1 MIGRVVMKAG
11 LLVQVL
17 LRTLMIG
24 TVVLGFLETKIYTQ
38 EHERVAVYPFDVMQ
52 RIDVPWL
59 GSFDFFYQTDKQ
71 NNVSSLGLKQFD
83 KIALGDLSVQQARV
97 AFNKDGLTVSA
108 RLGFLD
114 KWHDVGPITLEL
126 MKLKLSDEVF
136 DPATKKPK
144 FFIKDFHVRSKDQ
157 SPAEFPLTDT
167 LSMQLKKFDFSYGR
181 NDDESVTI
189 SASANATL
197 AGNQVQVT
205 FGFDNDY
212 LVMKCK
218 SNDGIPLA
226 AFDPTLRGTDFE
238 RLTLAGSFTIKM
250 RVQGSKKEQQVVELK
265 TEEQPRPAFQLTF
278 DDMSIVGLDQIFGNS
293 LEFSFEKVRAH
304 GQIDSDKRIH
314 LSIKGVE
321 IAGLKVK
328 ADLVFNP
335 DEVIKKRSQEG
346 KESQERT
353 NKIEISVSA
362 ETDEFYPFKDIEDK
376 DLVFGGKLNTV
387 KLGPI
392 KVMSSLGYIQKQGI
406 VGSLQVEGQTLLGE
420 LLGVAA
426 EDIKNNDILQTR
438 VRTVAQIAVSPGK
451 KPTIVLDGAVKNFP
465 RVTSIAHVLPN
476 FFNQL
481 PIRPSPDEERALSLL
496 KDAFDTIRIKL
507 LRLVVASD
515 KIILNEKTYE
525 KGISVMADVGF
536 DVSSLQS
543 NTLLKP
549 LWELIQVGQFD
560 KTQLANLQLQGTI
573 RPGNM
578 RNSSLFLGLGTGNI
592 EITLPMGAGINARL
606 KAGRFGMKLTGVPSL
621 GITAGIT
628 VIPVQG
634 ADPLELDG
642 SVDFTP
648 QKAGFSTSMANIWTE
663 PFGIKG
669 FAFGDLGAAWSQDYP
684 TFENAVRATAGA
696 VASAGVSTADAV
708 LAWLAVL
715 FLPTDVGLS
724 GEAAFLKS
732 GARDAGMRAQLEGA
746 VQAEYNKLL
755 QEKRYQNFTT
765 QQRAILKE
773 QIFSKQLF
781 ARARCGTSDI
791 VDENILCAKIFLNIG
806 KDFSNFGL
814 DLVIDQPITLIDLIN
829 FVAQQVRGNIF
840 LQPDNKNLIP
850 VKLNRV
856 ALKFVPLG
864 SKIGSITVDQGLGA
878 AGAMDLF
885 GKEVCFVM
893 SMDLAKGIIIKAKM
907 PRISLGNGLFTFA
920 GTHCA
925 SDPSYFVACSNK
937 ELAEFNAKFGQ
948 ANMQQRSRSSFM
960 PSVQDLQRT
969 AQLTGDCEK
978 GDPIIDG
985 EFSLAD
991 QKLVVSG
998 EMSLGKDIKGKTDI
1012 ELRQE
1017 GGIFDLHT
1025 KIKGL
1030 YEAQL
1035 HGTIPTVRMLVQQ
1048 PDPKDIYIEF
1058 VIKDSIAKAVKE
1070 RLGKL
1075 RETFDQEIERFVK
1088 EQIDKINLPITKFVT
1103 DFLQRVDAPAHI
1115 KEIGN
1120 ALLGAGIATT
1130 ENLEKLVSIKSIE
1143 WKGTLQD
1150 ALGGYLKTPE
1160 IHAIILGQEKILRV
1174 GQINLVDVVASILT
1188 IVDEVIDAAWKE
1200 FFFGFESQVKDA
1212 ISLTER
1218 PAVPGRK
1225 VPQPR

>member
-1 MIGRVVMKAG
+1 MKAG
-11 LLVQVL
+11 LLFQAV
-17 LRTLMIG
+17 LRTLIVG
-24 TVVLGFLETKIYTQ
+24 TIVLGYLETKVYAQ
-38 EHERVAVYPFDVMQ
+38 DHERVAVYPFDVIQ
-52 RIDVPWL
+52 RVEAPWFGTL
-59 GSFDFFYQTDKQ
+59 EFVYQTDKQ
-71 NNVSSLGLKQFD
+71 SNVSSLGLRQLD
-83 KIALGDLSVQQARV
+83 KLALGDFSLQQARV
-97 AFNKDGLTVSA
+97 SFSYDGLTVST

-114 KWHDVGPITLEL
+114 KWHDVGPITMEL
-126 MKLKLSDEVF
+126 VNFKLSDEVF
-136 DPATKKPK
+136 DPTKKPK
-144 FFIKDFHVRSKDQ
+144 FFIKDFHVKIRDQ
-157 SPAEFPLTDT
+157 SSVELPLTDT
-167 LSMQLKKFDFSYGR
+167 LSMQIQKFNFSYGH
-181 NDDESVTI
+181 NDDGSVVV
-189 SASANATL
+189 SASAQATL

-205 FGFDNDY
+205 FGFDNGY

-218 SNDGIPLA
+218 SSDGIPLV

-238 RLTLAGSFTIKM
+238 RIALTGSFTIKM
-250 RVQGSKKEQQVVELK
+250 RIQGADEEKQTEALK
-265 TEEQPRPAFQLTF
+265 TDKKQRPAFQLTF
-278 DDMSIVGLDQIFGNS
+278 DDMGIVGLDRIFGS
-293 LEFSFEKVRAH
+293 FAEFSPEAIRAH
-304 GQIDSDKRIH
+304 GQIDSDKRMH
-314 LSIKGVE
+314 LSITGIEV
-321 IAGLKVK
+321 AGLKVK
-328 ADLVFNP
+328 TDLVFNP
-335 DEVIKKRSQEG
+335 DEMIKKRNQEG

-376 DLVFGGKLNTV
+376 DLVFGGKLNAV

-392 KVMSSLGYIQKQGI
+392 KVTSSLGYIQKQGI

-451 KPTIVLDGAVKNFP
+451 KPTIVLDGAVRNFP
-465 RVTSIAHVLPN
+465 GVASLARVMPN

-481 PIRPSPDEERALSLL
+481 PVRLTSDEERALGLL

-515 KIILNEKTYE
+515 KTILNEKTYE

-536 DVSSLQS
+536 DISSLQS

-549 LWELIQVGQFD
+549 LWELLQVGQFD
-560 KTQLANLQLQGTI
+560 KTQLANLLLQGTI

-578 RNSSLFLGLGTGNI
+578 RNSSLFVGLGTGNI
-592 EITLPMGAGINARL
+592 EITLPVSAGANARL
-606 KAGRFGMKLTGVPSL
+606 KAGRFGMKLTGLPSL
-621 GITAGIT
+621 GITTGLT

-648 QKAGFSTSMANIWTE
+648 QKVGFSTSMVNIWTE

-669 FAFGDLGAAWSQDYP
+669 FAFGDLGASWSQDYP
-684 TFENAVRATAGA
+684 TFENAVRATVGA
-696 VASAGVSTADAV
+696 VASAGVSAADAAF
-708 LAWLAVL
+708 AWLAVL
-715 FLPTDVGLS
+715 FLPTDIGLA
-724 GEAAFLKS
+724 GEAAFLKA
-732 GARDAGMRAQLEGA
+732 GARDAGVRAQLESL
-746 VQAEYNKLL
+746 VQAEYQKLL
-755 QEKRYQNFTT
+755 QEKRYQNLTT
-765 QQRAILKE
+765 QQQVTLKE

-781 ARARCGTSDI
+781 ARARCGTKDI
-791 VDENILCAKIFLNIG
+791 IDENIICAKIFLNIG

-829 FVAQQVRGNIF
+829 FVAQQVRGSIF
-840 LQPDNKNLIP
+840 LQPDSKNLIP
-850 VKLNRV
+850 IKLNRV

-864 SKIGSITVDQGLGA
+864 SKIGSITADQGLGA
-878 AGAMDLF
+878 AGAMELF

-893 SMDLAKGIIIKAKM
+893 GMDWARGIIIKAKM
-907 PRISLGNGLFTFA
+907 PRISIGNGLFTFT
-920 GTHCA
+920 GLHCA
-925 SDPSYFVACSNK
+925 SDPNYFVACSNK

-948 ANMQQRSRSSFM
+948 AQTRQRSGGFFIPGIQTNMQN
-960 PSVQDLQRT
+960 LQNVT
-969 AQLTGDCEK
+969 QSASDCEK

-985 EFSLAD
+985 ELSLFD
-991 QKLVVSG
+991 QRLVVSG
-998 EMSLGKDIKGKTDI
+998 EMSLGKDIKGKADI

-1017 GGIFDLHT
+1017 GGVFDLNT
-1025 KIKGL
+1025 KVKGL

-1048 PDPKDIYIEF
+1048 PDPKDIYIEL
-1058 VIKDSIAKAVKE
+1058 VIKNTIAKAVKE
-1070 RLGKL
+1070 ELSKL
-1075 RETFDQEIERFVK
+1075 RERFDREIELFVK
-1088 EQIDKINLPITKFVT
+1088 EQIDKIKLPITKFVT

-1120 ALLGAGIATT
+1120 ALLGAGITTT
-1130 ENLEKLVSIKSIE
+1130 ESLEKLVSIQSIV

-1160 IHAIILGQEKILRV
+1160 IHATILGQEKILNV
-1174 GQINLVDVVASILT
+1174 GQINLIDVAASILT
-1188 IVDEVIDAAWKE
+1188 IIDEVIDTAWKE
-1200 FFFGFESQVKDA
+1200 FFAGFESQVKDA

-1218 PAVPGRK
+1218 PVVPDRQA
-1225 VPQPR
+1225 PQPR